1 MERGEA
7 QRSEQIREIM
17 EIKDLNRE
25 EDEKKEKTVQG
36 CLERNKDVLDESEE
50 RVKRMM
56 WKRLQLSFRKK
67 YQIKCHVYLICS
79 MKYK

>member
-7 QRSEQIREIM
+7 QRSEQIM
-17 EIKDLNRE
+17 EIKDLKRK

-56 WKRLQLSFRKK
+56 WKR
-67 YQIKCHVYLICS
+67 
-79 MKYK
+79 